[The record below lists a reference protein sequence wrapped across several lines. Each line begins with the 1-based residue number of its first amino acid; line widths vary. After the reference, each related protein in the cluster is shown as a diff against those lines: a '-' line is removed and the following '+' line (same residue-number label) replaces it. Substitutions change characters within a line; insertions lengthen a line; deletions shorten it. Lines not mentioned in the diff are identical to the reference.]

1 MGVRD
6 LHATPPSVQ
15 RMMSVFQFFGTSS
28 GLTYFVDLLVDLH
41 HHARNQDLVLRKAA
55 RRCRLG

>member
-15 RMMSVFQFFGTSS
+15 RMTSVFQFFGTSS
-28 GLTYFVDLLVDLH
+28 GLTYAWTPKNGVKAC
-41 HHARNQDLVLRKAA
+41 ARAW
-55 RRCRLG
+55 